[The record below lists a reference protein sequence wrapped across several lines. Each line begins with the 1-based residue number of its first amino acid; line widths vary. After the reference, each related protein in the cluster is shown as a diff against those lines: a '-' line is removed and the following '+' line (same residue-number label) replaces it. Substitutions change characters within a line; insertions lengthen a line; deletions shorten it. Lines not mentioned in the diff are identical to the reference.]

1 MKEAYLLIFRKD
13 IDFALKELRKLGL
26 IHIKHLVKFLPD
38 TIGDLEDELSMF
50 DKTLGIVSDLK
61 AFPLAAASLN
71 CSSGQE
77 SVPVNSP
84 SFNVPAGSTP
94 KDKVYSFAEKLIYLF
109 AKQNNLSANIQELEE
124 KVFWFKRWGDFSLK
138 SLEAL
143 KKTGVF
149 IKLYEV
155 PLLELNKILNER
167 IAYVVCRKENKA
179 DIILICRDG
188 QECLGYPEVKKPE
201 QELSAITEKIIGFKQ
216 ELSIIKGQLL
226 QIARY
231 KECFIEQRQE
241 ILKKIKFYNIKS
253 GMVYKQGIYALKGF
267 FPQESEQKIS
277 QIAQEQGWAAMVQD
291 PKNSEEVPTLIR
303 NSHWVELIR
312 PVFKFMG
319 VIPGYKE
326 YDISFWFLL
335 FFSLFFAM
343 LIGDA
348 GYGILFLAIT
358 FFLRRKFRKSPK
370 EPFFLMYVLS
380 SSTIVWG
387 ALTGTWFGFEK
398 IAHLP
403 FLNWLVI
410 GKINSFAAGNQKFMI
425 NLCFLIGAVHLTIAR
440 GIRIFRYSNSL
451 FALAQAGWVLIV
463 WCAFF
468 FAGKF
473 ALNRALPDFALILG
487 GIGVVL
493 VILFSNPQKNILKGI
508 GLSLAN
514 LPLKAINSFADII
527 SYLRLFAVGYATV
540 AVATTFNDIALSVG
554 FSGVIS
560 GLIAAAILFLG
571 HTLNII
577 LGLIAVIVHGVRL
590 NLLEFSGNLDME
602 WSGISY
608 DPFRE

>member
-1 MKEAYLLIFRKD
+1 MKEVYLLIFRKD

-94 KDKVYSFAEKLIYLF
+94 KDKVYSFAEKLIYLS

-188 QECLGYPEVKKPE
+188 QECLSYPEVKKPE

-358 FFLRRKFRKSPK
+358 FFCAESLENLRKNH
-370 EPFFLMYVLS
+370 FF
-380 SSTIVWG
+380 
-387 ALTGTWFGFEK
+387 
-398 IAHLP
+398 
-403 FLNWLVI
+403 
-410 GKINSFAAGNQKFMI
+410 
-425 NLCFLIGAVHLTIAR
+425 
-440 GIRIFRYSNSL
+440 
-451 FALAQAGWVLIV
+451 
-463 WCAFF
+463 
-468 FAGKF
+468 
-473 ALNRALPDFALILG
+473 
-487 GIGVVL
+487 
-493 VILFSNPQKNILKGI
+493 
-508 GLSLAN
+508 
-514 LPLKAINSFADII
+514 
-527 SYLRLFAVGYATV
+527 
-540 AVATTFNDIALSVG
+540 
-554 FSGVIS
+554 
-560 GLIAAAILFLG
+560 
-571 HTLNII
+571 
-577 LGLIAVIVHGVRL
+577 
-590 NLLEFSGNLDME
+590 
-602 WSGISY
+602 
-608 DPFRE
+608 